1 MIKKIIFDLDNTLID
16 WQDSYYNFAIENACK
31 DLSLISRNNEIL
43 KLENKKPLYTRNQ
56 EGKVLIFNRSFS
68 VLVAIG
74 FLIINMIEKSNDPND
89 NVQNTKHTNLQIDA
103 SIFNLISSL
112 IVLYVAYDSIN
123 NITAADITNP
133 EL

>member
-1 MIKKIIFDLDNTLID
+1 MPSNYNLDEEKLFYAQI
-16 WQDSYYNFAIENACK
+16 
-31 DLSLISRNNEIL
+31 LISAALIVSILISITLSYNEIL

-68 VLVAIG
+68 VLIAIG

-103 SIFNLISSL
+103 SIFNLIASL